1 VAKCGSR
8 PQASR
13 FSYRRA
19 AIHVNARAKSTIR
32 ASRDVNALSQLRPNS
47 CPISAA
53 FGKELIPHHQQF
65 GKNEMQFVARVA
77 VGLFLVAAAAP
88 TASYADPGQH
98 DAMRHYNQPNAQ
110 MPNGAPRASM
120 IRQRGA
126 KRQVAAI
133 PAMPSFG
140 GGFAAAGG
148 HPHWIS
154 VAQQYKGT
162 NPTNRRSLWCADFLN
177 LVLQKSGM
185 KGTSSSMANSFASY
199 GTRLSGPK
207 VGAIAVVAR
216 GKSAGHVGIV
226 TGIDA
231 SGNPIL
237 LSGNHNNTVA
247 EAPYSRGRIIAY
259 VWPNA

>member
-1 VAKCGSR
+1 MK
-8 PQASR
+8 
-13 FSYRRA
+13 
-19 AIHVNARAKSTIR
+19 
-32 ASRDVNALSQLRPNS
+32 
-47 CPISAA
+47 
-53 FGKELIPHHQQF
+53 
-65 GKNEMQFVARVA
+65 FVARVA
-77 VGLFLVAAAAP
+77 AGMFLVAAAAP
-88 TASYADPGQH
+88 TASLADPGQH
-98 DAMRHYNQPNAQ
+98 DVMRHYNQPNAQ
-110 MPNGAPRASM
+110 TRQAAPRAS
-120 IRQRGA
+120 IFRQRGV
-126 KRQVAAI
+126 KRQAAAT
-133 PAMPSFG
+133 PAMFG

-259 VWPNA
+259 VWPTA

>member
-1 VAKCGSR
+1 MK
-8 PQASR
+8 
-13 FSYRRA
+13 
-19 AIHVNARAKSTIR
+19 
-32 ASRDVNALSQLRPNS
+32 
-47 CPISAA
+47 
-53 FGKELIPHHQQF
+53 
-65 GKNEMQFVARVA
+65 FVARVA
-77 VGLFLVAAAAP
+77 AGLFLAAAAAP
-88 TASYADPGQH
+88 TAFADPGQH

-110 MPNGAPRASM
+110 SHHAAPRAS
-120 IRQRGA
+120 IVRQRGA
-126 KRQVAAI
+126 KKRLAVAA
-133 PAMPSFG
+133 PKAAAMFG
-140 GGFAAAGG
+140 GGFAAGG
-148 HPHWIS
+148 NPHWIS

-177 LVLQKSGM
+177 LVLRKSGM

-237 LSGNHNNTVA
+237 ISGNHNNTVA
-247 EAPYSRGRIIAY
+247 EASYSRGRIIAY
-259 VWPNA
+259 VWPSA